1 MKIVIDSNAGFC
13 PGVKHAIKKAEKNL
27 RKDDV
32 FYCLGDLLHNE
43 QEMERLERQGLKVV
57 DAADIPGLEGQKLL
71 LRAHGEPPETYVK
84 AHEHDVKVVDTTCGV
99 VRRLQQ
105 RVRQAAE
112 EMDGLDGQLVIFGK
126 HGHPEVAGLLGNAGE
141 RGIVVSSIEELENVD
156 ASRPVRLFSQTTMD
170 RDDYLELAAALQQRV
185 DRSGGQADLIR
196 HDSIC
201 RHVSER
207 VPALREFAAAHELI
221 IFVSGRRSS
230 NGNKL
235 FRICKAGNPDSYFIS
250 GPGELDASWFAGVDS
265 VGISGSAS
273 TPLWLM
279 EKVAEK
285 IKALL

>member
-13 PGVKHAIKKAEKNL
+13 PGVKRAIKKAEKNL
-27 RKDDV
+27 QKDDV
-32 FYCLGDLLHNE
+32 FYCLGDLLHNDR
-43 QEMERLERQGLKVV
+43 EMERLERQGLKVV
-57 DAADIPGLEGQKLL
+57 DAAGIPGLEGQKILF
-71 LRAHGEPPETYVK
+71 RAHGEPPETYAK

-105 RVRQAAE
+105 KVRQAAG
-112 EMDGLDGQLVIFGK
+112 EMEGLDGHIVIFGK

-141 RGIVVSSIEELENVD
+141 RGIVVSSIEELEKVD

-170 RDDYLELAAALQQRV
+170 RVDYLELAAALQQRV
-185 DRSGGQADLIR
+185 DNAGGQADLIR

-207 VPALREFAAAHELI
+207 IPALREFAAAHELL

-230 NGNKL
+230 NGQKL
-235 FRICKAGNPDSYFIS
+235 FRICKAENPESCFIS
-250 GPGELDASWFAGVDS
+250 GPDELDAAWFDGIDS

-273 TPLWLM
+273 TPQWLM